1 MSFKI
6 NSLNKGL
13 IFHAP
18 LNSKSEKVGDEL
30 LTNPNFTSYSGE
42 SFTGWVG
49 RDSDNVVTYSH
60 QNNFNQNI
68 TDCVRI
74 YYDSNAN
81 IG

>member
-42 SFTGWVG
+42 SFTG
-49 RDSDNVVTYSH
+49 
-60 QNNFNQNI
+60 
-68 TDCVRI
+68 
-74 YYDSNAN
+74 
-81 IG
+81 